1 MQNVAWP
8 RTMVQKLNG
17 ISSRLNAER
26 SAIPVMMP
34 GSAIGRMTSSDTA
47 SRPKNFAPDT
57 AAAHSVPRI
66 SASSVEIAATCND
79 SVSAG
84 QMSAASQATPNHLS
98 VSPGGGQTKLFSSV
112 VKA

>member
-1 MQNVAWP
+1 MQNVACP

-17 ISSRLNAER
+17 MSSRLNAER
-26 SAIPVMMP
+26 SAMPVMMT
-34 GSAIGRMTSSDTA
+34 GSAIGRVTSSDTT

-57 AAAHSVPRI
+57 AAAQSVPRI
-66 SASSVEIAATCND
+66 SATSVEYAASCSD

-84 QMSAASQATPNHLS
+84 QMSARLNATTNQLS
-98 VSPGGGQTKLFSSV
+98 VSPGGGQAKLFSSV